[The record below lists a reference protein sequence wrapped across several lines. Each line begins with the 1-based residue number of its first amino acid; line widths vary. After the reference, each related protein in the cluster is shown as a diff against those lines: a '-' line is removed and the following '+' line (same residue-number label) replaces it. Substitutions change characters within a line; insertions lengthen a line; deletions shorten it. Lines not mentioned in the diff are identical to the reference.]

1 MNARDL
7 KEQYEALQKELNDS
21 KIANQNTL
29 QTEYAKQMEQVQ
41 SHMQNKMQEFQKAEQ
56 AKEKEVT
63 IAGLR
68 AEYADCQEKKEYAES
83 QIKLY
88 KKEMDI
94 AQEQQVPESEFSSL
108 YKNYLN
114 YQQEYKNLDNQLKQ
128 IKAELDKAIG
138 KDQHILFKD
147 VKKQTLEF
155 IKNSYDRLGKAV
167 EKAKDIVHERNEQ
180 FREFIKNAKEKC
192 GAALEEVS
200 NQAHDGIDKAK
211 NTIRNTKDKAVE
223 KQKTA
228 TKYILHTK
236 DKTIDLGK
244 EAAEKIYHG
253 VGNRVTLITLQYEK
267 ECLKEEQVLIQKL
280 QKRKE
285 RIEEFSDRR
294 SKATGLFKSAFK
306 ALQGKVNDEIDLDVQ
321 RSKLEEK
328 SIDRLEQQ
336 IAYHK
341 QMSKERDM
349 RIKQTEYDLKQEM
362 AKEAEKETPVQEA
375 TKGLPSGIPQQ
386 VEDRFSFSVDQ
397 KEAVEE
403 KEDSFTSLNDEIDK
417 VTHEDLE
424 QDVETRD
431 EQIKTGDER

>member
-1 MNARDL
+1 MDARDL
-7 KEQYEALQKELNDS
+7 KEMHEALQKELNDT
-21 KIANQNTL
+21 KIAHQNAL
-29 QTEYAKQMEQVQ
+29 KEEYAKQMTQIQ
-41 SHMQNKMQEFQKAEQ
+41 INMQNKMQEFQEEEQ
-56 AKEKEVT
+56 AKEKNIT
-63 IAGLR
+63 IYGLR
-68 AEYADCQEKKEYAES
+68 AEYADCKQKQEYAASQIKFYQNEINVALQQGAPEQETIQLVKNFNDYKKEYNNLSEQLDS
-83 QIKLY
+83 I
-88 KKEMDI
+88 KKE
-94 AQEQQVPESEFSSL
+94 
-108 YKNYLN
+108 LN
-114 YQQEYKNLDNQLKQ
+114 EAL
-128 IKAELDKAIG
+128 G

-211 NTIRNTKDKAVE
+211 NTVRDAKDKAVE
-223 KQKTA
+223 KQKAA

-244 EAAEKIYHG
+244 EAADKIYHG
-253 VGNRVTLITLQYEK
+253 VGNRVTLLTLQYEK
-267 ECLKEEQVLIQKL
+267 ECLKEEQALIQKL

-362 AKEAEKETPVQEA
+362 AKENEVVKETPVQEA
-375 TKGLPSGIPQQ
+375 VKEK
-386 VEDRFSFSVDQ
+386 VEDRFSFSVNQ
-397 KEAVEE
+397 KDTIEE
-403 KEDSFTSLNDEIDK
+403 KENSFTSLNDEIDK
-417 VTHEDLE
+417 VTHENLG
-424 QDVETRD
+424 QGIETRD
-431 EQIKTGDER
+431 EQIKMGDER

>member
-1 MNARDL
+1 MDARDA
-7 KEQYEALQKELNDS
+7 KELHEALQQELNNT
-21 KIANQNTL
+21 KIAHQAAL
-29 QTEYAKQMEQVQ
+29 KEEYARQMEQVQ
-41 SHMQNKMQEFQKAEQ
+41 INMQNKMQEFQKAEQ
-56 AKEKEVT
+56 AKEKE
-63 IAGLR
+63 IKISDLR
-68 AEYADCQEKKEYAES
+68 AKYTECKQAQENAQS

-88 KKEMDI
+88 KNEIDI
-94 AQEQQVPESEFSSL
+94 ALEQQIPESEFNTL
-108 YKNYLN
+108 YQNYMHYTKEDAELS
-114 YQQEYKNLDNQLKQ
+114 KQLKG
-128 IKAELDKAIG
+128 IKEELDKETG

-147 VKKQTLEF
+147 VKKNVLEF
-155 IKNSYDRLGKAV
+155 VKNSYDRLGKTV
-167 EKAKDIVHERNEQ
+167 EKAKNIVHERNEQ

-192 GAALEEVS
+192 GAALEEIS
-200 NQAHDGIDKAK
+200 NQTHDSIDKAK
-211 NTIRNTKDKAVE
+211 NTVRDAKDKAVE

-253 VGNRVTLITLQYEK
+253 VGNRVTLLTLQYEK
-267 ECLKEEQVLIQKL
+267 ECLKEEQALIQKL

-375 TKGLPSGIPQQ
+375 TKEKA
-386 VEDRFSFSVDQ
+386 EDRFLFTVDQ
-397 KEAVEE
+397 KEAIEE

-417 VTHEDLE
+417 VTHEDIE
-424 QDVETRD
+424 QGVETRD